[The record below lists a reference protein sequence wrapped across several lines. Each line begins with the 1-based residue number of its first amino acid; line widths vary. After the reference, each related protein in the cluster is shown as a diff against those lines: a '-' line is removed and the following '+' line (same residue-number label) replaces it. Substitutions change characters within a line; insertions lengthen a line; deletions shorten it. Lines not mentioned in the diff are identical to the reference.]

1 MILFLLSF
9 IAGVLTILA
18 PCTLPLLPLMVGS
31 SIAGGG
37 ESEKTNKKK
46 ALTIAISLGISIVL
60 FTLIL
65 KVSTAFVSIPQQTWS
80 IISGVIIIIFGLV
93 TVFPNLWE
101 KIPFVSKLSISSNKL
116 LGAGYQKKSFWGD
129 VIIGASLGP
138 VFSTCSPTYF
148 VILATVLP
156 QSFLTGLIYLIAY
169 AVGLS
174 GMVLLVAFLGQK
186 IVKSLDFLSDP
197 RGVFK
202 KVLGIIFIILGV
214 AIIFGFDKVI
224 ETKLLNSGIFDIT
237 KVEQRLLLLNDEKQ
251 KGLNIPDDIGI
262 KTCNATSCLPSVLIN
277 KPKTI
282 QTRPH

>member
-148 VILATVLP
+148 VILATVLGIRP
-156 QSFLTGLIYLIAY
+156 CTKFW
-169 AVGLS
+169 
-174 GMVLLVAFLGQK
+174 
-186 IVKSLDFLSDP
+186 
-197 RGVFK
+197 K
-202 KVLGIIFIILGV
+202 K
-214 AIIFGFDKVI
+214 
-224 ETKLLNSGIFDIT
+224 
-237 KVEQRLLLLNDEKQ
+237 
-251 KGLNIPDDIGI
+251 
-262 KTCNATSCLPSVLIN
+262 
-277 KPKTI
+277 
-282 QTRPH
+282 